1 MTNTKLMNEILEE
14 AKKRT
19 PKRGPSNLK
28 ALFLV
33 HKNDISEALKQGWS
47 LKNIWATLHSDKRFP
62 GSYCAFT
69 RYCTKLL
76 TNAETPP
83 PKETPAPENP
93 QNTPQ
98 AQASQKNQENQDT
111 PRKGPYDS
119 GDHNLP
125 TFTRNLDEKISFL

>member
-1 MTNTKLMNEILEE
+1 MSNTNLVNEILEE
-14 AKKRT
+14 AKRRT

-69 RYCTKLL
+69 RYCSKFLA
-76 TNAETPP
+76 NGESPQI
-83 PKETPAPENP
+83 KETPTSENT
-93 QNTPQ
+93 QNTSPTP
-98 AQASQKNQENQDT
+98 ASPKNQGNQD
-111 PRKGPYDS
+111 PRNGPYDS
-119 GDHNLP
+119 GDCNLP
-125 TFTRNLDEKISFL
+125 TYTRDLKREISLF